1 MHIRAEI
8 VVDSEAD
15 DYVGAAD
22 FQVRMKSVFQTVRAD
37 YPNARL
43 VVKECRPRGRAA
55 RGAADGDGD
64 GEKTNV
70 HKLYASGKVNRYEED

>member
-8 VVDSEAD
+8 IVDSEAD

-22 FQVRMKSVFQTVRAD
+22 FQIRMKSVFQTVRAD
-37 YPNARL
+37 YPDARL
-43 VVKECRPRGRAA
+43 VVKECRPRGRAPRA
-55 RGAADGDGD
+55 SGD

-70 HKLYASGKVNRYEED
+70 HKLYASGKVNRYEEG